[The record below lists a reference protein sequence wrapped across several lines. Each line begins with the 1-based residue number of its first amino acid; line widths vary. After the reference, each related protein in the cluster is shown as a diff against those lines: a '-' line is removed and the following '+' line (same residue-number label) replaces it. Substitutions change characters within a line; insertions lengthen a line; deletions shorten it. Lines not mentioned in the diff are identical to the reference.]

1 MPKLAS
7 KKFIDDIS
15 LLAVE
20 QCLISRLPA
29 LFPSETILD
38 LRDDEIAHIAT
49 ESHAMMLQRIRYNEK
64 LAALEGAKDDLK
76 QLDIHRTLDLVSP
89 PPGTI
94 EQVHTDGESEASL
107 PGETDMW
114 FNPTSSTSR
123 RTRAVYLGVEHFS
136 PSQLSGAPIQKLSMV
151 KYGEAVSRR
160 VRVCFGAVA
169 EDYVARGST
178 GEPLV

>member
-76 QLDIHRTLDLVSP
+76 QLDIHRTLDLEKM
-89 PPGTI
+89 I
-94 EQVHTDGESEASL
+94 LRMCASS
-107 PGETDMW
+107 MW